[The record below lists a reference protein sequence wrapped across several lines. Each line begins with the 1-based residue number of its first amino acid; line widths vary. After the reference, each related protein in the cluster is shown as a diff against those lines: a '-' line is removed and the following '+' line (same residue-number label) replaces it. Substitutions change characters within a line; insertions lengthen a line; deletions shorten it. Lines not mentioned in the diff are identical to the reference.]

1 MYKKLEFIKESD
13 FEELIRLITEFSVF
27 EKLPEKMTNTLDQ
40 MKQEKDFI
48 KGFVVRDN
56 GKIVAYVTFFFAYYT
71 WVGKSLYMDDL
82 YVTQDYRGR
91 GLGTLLIENVKRFA
105 KDNGCKKLRW
115 QISDWNKPAI
125 GFYKSLG
132 AEIDEVEMNCDLML

>member
-1 MYKKLEFIKESD
+1 MSKDITPIKESD

-40 MKQEKDFI
+40 MKQEEDFI

-115 QISDWNKPAI
+115 QVSDWNKPAI